1 MANPSKKKLDKQVKK
16 LRSKISRHFR
26 ESPKEVLN
34 HKQLAS
40 RLGIKDSVEK
50 QILIAVIEALIK
62 DGLLGEEQRGKF
74 RWLGAVDDLEGI
86 IAFNRAGNAFVEV
99 HGFNKDIMIP
109 EKYTGVAF
117 HGDLVA
123 LRLLTGKGSS
133 GRPKGKVTSI
143 LERARVSFPAILFR
157 YNKNFFAI
165 PDNPKI
171 TVDFFVREEDL
182 NGGKEGEKVVVSLE
196 EWDDPTSNPRGA
208 VTDVLGMPGDMKAEG
223 DAILAEFGFPL
234 KFPDKVEEACA
245 KISESISEEEVGR
258 RRDFREIL
266 TFTIDPADAKDFD
279 DAISFQRLE
288 NGHFEIGVHIA
299 DVTHYVTEN
308 SVIEEEAQN
317 RATSVYLVDRVIP
330 MLPEKLSNK
339 VCSLRPKEEKL
350 CFSAVFEMNEKAQ
363 ILDNWLG
370 KTVIYS
376 DHRFEYDDVQTI
388 LDQGEGLYSDD
399 LKIIN
404 NIARTLR
411 SSRLEKGSI
420 AFEKE
425 EVKFLLDEKSKPT
438 DVFFKVQKDAHKL
451 IEEFMLLANRTVAAK
466 VGKKGSDGS
475 TTKTYVYRVHDN
487 PDPTKLKELNE
498 FVRRFGYSVDLSTPE
513 KIASSINALLK
524 SIKNTPEQHIL
535 EMLAIRSMS
544 KAEYSVDNVGHF
556 GLAFPFYS
564 HFTSPIRRYP
574 DMIAHRLLFSYLNG
588 GSSASEEPI
597 ERLCK
602 HSGVMERKAVE
613 AERESTKLYQVL
625 FMQDQVG
632 EVFDGVI
639 SGVAEWGVFVEL
651 VANKC
656 EGLIRLRDID
666 GDYFYYDQKSL
677 SIIGQRT
684 KKSYELGESVAVKII
699 AADIENRRIDLK
711 LV

>member
-1 MANPSKKKLDKQVKK
+1 MANRSRKKLDKQVKK

-26 ESPKEVLN
+26 ENPKEVLN
-34 HKQLAS
+34 HKQIAS
-40 RLGIKDSVEK
+40 RLGIKDAVEK

-62 DGLLGEEQRGKF
+62 DKMLGEEQRGKY
-74 RWLGAVDDLEGI
+74 RWLAPVDDLEGI
-86 IAFNRAGNAFVEV
+86 IAFNRAGNAFVEIQ
-99 HGFNKDIMIP
+99 GYSKDVMVP

-123 LRLLTGKGSS
+123 IRLLTGKGSS
-133 GRPKGKVTSI
+133 GRPKGKVINI
-143 LERARVSFPAILFR
+143 LERARESFPCVLFK
-157 YNKNFFAI
+157 YNNNFFAI

-182 NGGKEGEKVVVSLE
+182 NGGEEGQKVVVSLE
-196 EWDDPTSNPRGA
+196 EWEDPRSNPRGR

-223 DAILAEFGFPL
+223 DAILSEFGFPL
-234 KFPDKVEEACA
+234 KFPDKVEAACQA
-245 KISESISEEEVGR
+245 IPEKIPQDEISR
-258 RRDFREIL
+258 RRDFREVL

-279 DAISFQRLE
+279 DAISFKILE

-330 MLPEKLSNK
+330 MLPERLSNQL
-339 VCSLRPKEEKL
+339 CSLRPKEEKL

-363 ILDNWLG
+363 VLDTWLG
-370 KTVIYS
+370 KTIIYS
-376 DHRFEYDDVQTI
+376 DHRFVYDEVQTI
-388 LDQGEGLYSDD
+388 LENNEGLYSEE
-399 LKIIN
+399 LGVVNGLAK
-404 NIARTLR
+404 TLR
-411 SSRLEKGSI
+411 SERLAKGSI

-425 EVKFLLDEKSKPT
+425 EVKFILDEKSKPT

-451 IEEFMLLANRTVAAK
+451 IEEFMLLANKAVAMK
-466 VGKKGSDGS
+466 VGKKNSKADS
-475 TTKTYVYRVHDN
+475 IKTFVYRIHDN
-487 PDPTKLKELNE
+487 PDPIKLKEFSE
-498 FVRRFGYSVDLSTPE
+498 YVRRFGHVVDLSTPD
-513 KIASSINALLK
+513 KIASSLNALLK
-524 SIKNTPEQHIL
+524 KIKNSPEENIL
-535 EMLAIRSMS
+535 SMLAIRSMA
-544 KAEYSVDNVGHF
+544 KAEYSTDNIGHF
-556 GLAFPFYS
+556 GLGFPFYS

-588 GSSASEEPI
+588 GSSVKSEPI
-597 ERLCK
+597 DRLCK
-602 HSGVMERKAVE
+602 HSSVMERKAVE

-625 FMQDQVG
+625 FMQDLVG

-639 SGVAEWGVFVEL
+639 SGVTEWGVFVEL
-651 VANKC
+651 TANKC

-666 GDYFYYDQKSL
+666 GDYFYFDQKSM

-684 KKSYELGESVAVKII
+684 KKSYELGEDVAVQIV